1 MKALLLNYWDRLRS
15 SFWFVPAAMACLAA
29 ALALSAVAIDEAA
42 GDDWLQRLG
51 WGYSGG
57 AEGASLLLGTVA
69 GSMIAIA
76 GTVFSMTLV
85 AMSLASSQLGPR
97 LLRNFMRDTAN
108 QVVLGTFVA
117 TFVYSLLVLRT
128 IRRADEV
135 AFVPHLSV
143 SIGVLLA
150 MVSIGVLIY
159 FIHHVSVSI
168 QADEV
173 IAHVGRELEDG
184 IDRLFP
190 GHLGQPGGETSDP
203 PNPAGLPA
211 VFAREARPVGAAEDG
226 YLQLID
232 GDALMALASRA
243 DLLLQ
248 LERRPGHYLVKG
260 QTMVM
265 VWPGDRVT
273 DALVDQ
279 LNDAFVFGN
288 QRTATQDVEFSLH
301 QLVEIAVR
309 ALSPGINDPFT
320 AIACVDRLGSALCRL
335 ARRDALAAQ
344 TARRRLRPGEPTHAA
359 AGPTLASR
367 AGPSALAYPPMAGSA
382 GGRRGCGRPGAAGF
396 HPRAPV
402 RLAVSRQRRVAGQRK
417 REPSCRHAA
426 CRPKHRRVA
435 RGSRRQIPP
444 AAPEWHRRRAVRRH
458 GRLRRGGAAGA
469 VKLTRDPGAAWPT
482 VCVRWR
488 TDKRP
493 FAAPTRTMS
502 IPSSAIYDY
511 IVRELAPT
519 EHEPD
524 EAPITIVCEPLS
536 GAEGSGPR
544 GKISMRLKA
553 GTTPEEAR
561 DIASSLQAKA
571 KGLCQLEASGDGA
584 A

>member
-1 MKALLLNYWDRLRS
+1 MKALLLKHWDRLRS
-15 SFWFVPAAMACLAA
+15 SFWFVPAAMACLAV

-85 AMSLASSQLGPR
+85 ALSLASSQLGPR

-117 TFVYSLLVLRT
+117 TFVYCLLVLRT

-190 GHLGQPGGETSDP
+190 GHLGQPGSQHSDSSG
-203 PNPAGLPA
+203 PAELPA
-211 VFAREARPVGAAEDG
+211 AFAREARPVGAAEDG

-232 GDALMALASRA
+232 GGALMALASRE

-265 VWPGDRVT
+265 VWPADRVT
-273 DALVDQ
+273 DALVEQ

-288 QRTATQDVEFSLH
+288 QRTATQDVEFSLR

-335 ARRDALAAQ
+335 ARREAPSPLRYDDEG
-344 TARRRLRPGEPTHAA
+344 RLRLVAPGSSFAGIVDAAFNQIRQSARSNPAVAIRMLDVMAQIAGHLQHKADAACLQRHAE
-359 AGPTLASR
+359 
-367 AGPSALAYPPMAGSA
+367 MIV
-382 GGRRGCGRPGAAGF
+382 RGAREAVPEAED
-396 HPRAPV
+396 
-402 RLAVSRQRRVAGQRK
+402 RLAVELRFTAADRVLRSLHGQRDGG
-417 REPSCRHAA
+417 RDVAA
-426 CRPKHRRVA
+426 CALSHRPGHTHCA
-435 RGSRRQIPP
+435 
-444 AAPEWHRRRAVRRH
+444 
-458 GRLRRGGAAGA
+458 
-469 VKLTRDPGAAWPT
+469 D
-482 VCVRWR
+482 
-488 TDKRP
+488 
-493 FAAPTRTMS
+493 
-502 IPSSAIYDY
+502 
-511 IVRELAPT
+511 
-519 EHEPD
+519 
-524 EAPITIVCEPLS
+524 
-536 GAEGSGPR
+536 
-544 GKISMRLKA
+544 
-553 GTTPEEAR
+553 
-561 DIASSLQAKA
+561 
-571 KGLCQLEASGDGA
+571 
-584 A
+584 